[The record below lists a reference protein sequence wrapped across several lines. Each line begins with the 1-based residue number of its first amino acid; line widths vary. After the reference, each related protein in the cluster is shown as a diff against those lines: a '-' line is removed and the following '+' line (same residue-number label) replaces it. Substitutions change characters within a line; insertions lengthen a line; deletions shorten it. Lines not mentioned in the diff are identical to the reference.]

1 MKRKILYIGAVAII
15 SLTTFII
22 GRNSAENVPE
32 QAQETVTEMPETYI
46 DTEEIESV
54 TIGTEGLE
62 LNFSDG
68 TGYYIETDVTPDS
81 GYINVNDIKGW
92 ETWNDNEKVYL
103 SGSCGDN
110 AAQAGSA
117 ERHAPVFYGACGER
131 QRALCRRAAR
141 AGGD

>member
-15 SLTTFII
+15 SFTTFII
-22 GRNSAENVPE
+22 GRNSAENTPE
-32 QAQETVTEMPETYI
+32 QVQKTVTEMPETYI

-62 LNFSDG
+62 LNFLDG
-68 TGYYIETDVTPDS
+68 TGYYIETDVTLDR

-103 SGSCGDN
+103 SVGDWVISKAPYTTN
-110 AAQAGSA
+110 TKA
-117 ERHAPVFYGACGER
+117 EIME
-131 QRALCRRAAR
+131 
-141 AGGD
+141 

>member
-1 MKRKILYIGAVAII
+1 MKRKILYIGAVAIL
-15 SLTTFII
+15 SLSTFII
-22 GRNSAENVPE
+22 GRNSVENTPE
-32 QAQETVTEMPETYI
+32 PTTETVTEVPETYI

-92 ETWNDNEKVYL
+92 ETWNDDDRVYL
-103 SGSCGDN
+103 SISDWIISKEPYTTN
-110 AAQAGSA
+110 TKA
-117 ERHAPVFYGACGER
+117 ERIK
-131 QRALCRRAAR
+131 
-141 AGGD
+141 

>member
-1 MKRKILYIGAVAII
+1 MKRKILYIGTVAILSI
-15 SLTTFII
+15 SSLII
-22 GRNSAENVPE
+22 GRKSVENTPDPTT
-32 QAQETVTEMPETYI
+32 ETVAEMPETYI

-62 LNFSDG
+62 VNFTDG

-103 SGSCGDN
+103 SVGDWVISKEPYTTN
-110 AAQAGSA
+110 TKV
-117 ERHAPVFYGACGER
+117 ERIK
-131 QRALCRRAAR
+131 
-141 AGGD
+141 

>member
-15 SLTTFII
+15 SFTTFII
-22 GRNSAENVPE
+22 GRNTVENTLE
-32 QAQETVTEMPETYI
+32 QDQETVTEMSETYI

-62 LNFSDG
+62 LNFSGG
-68 TGYYIETDVTPDS
+68 TGYYIETDITPDS

-103 SGSCGDN
+103 SIDDWVISKEPYTTN
-110 AAQAGSA
+110 TKA
-117 ERHAPVFYGACGER
+117 ERME
-131 QRALCRRAAR
+131 
-141 AGGD
+141 